1 MKVKHKA
8 VNATLWTLVRVGFD
22 QFTSFVVFVVVAR
35 LLGPADVGIFTLG
48 MMLTDF
54 IRVFSTSGFADAVTK
69 ATPEDEE
76 NVARAAFWGNMATS
90 VVCAVLITLAA
101 PYISAVMH
109 ADRLTP
115 ILIALAWSTPITAA
129 AGTHMARQ
137 MRRFGHKTL
146 AIRSLL
152 SGVIGG
158 GTAILAAHMGWGV
171 WSLVVQRFIGES
183 VTMVTAF
190 MAFRWMP
197 RFPKSIA
204 DVRAILPFS
213 LQMSFSKLLAV
224 VIARTHDV
232 VIGAF
237 AGPVSVGIYRV
248 AKRINDMMTMATT
261 TPLSTV
267 SVNYFVS
274 VREDPV
280 AFRNSFLRIVTISST
295 LTFPAFFGL
304 AAVSDV
310 LTPLLFGHKW
320 DSSIMIQQLLSPICV
335 PTVVSLFTLPVLTAF
350 GQSKKATQMTMIQLV
365 ITVASALIAAPF
377 GIVAIVLSLLFRLY
391 VMIPYQLII
400 IEKHT
405 GCSTWEVLLN
415 ISKPLAASLAMAF
428 LVWLSLHSFLGFV
441 PFAFVRLV
449 LAALEGAALYI
460 AAIAVLDRSSLRW
473 IADMA
478 KGMVGR
484 KLAFGQQ
491 KA

>member
-35 LLGPADVGIFTLG
+35 LLGPSDVGVFTLG

-54 IRVFSTSGFADAVTK
+54 IRVFSTSGFTDAVTK

-76 NVARAAFWGNMATS
+76 NVARAAFWGNLATS
-90 VVCAVLITLAA
+90 IVCAIFITLVS
-101 PYISAVMH
+101 PFISILMH
-109 ADRLTP
+109 APNLTP

-152 SGVIGG
+152 SGIIGG
-158 GTAILAAHMGWGV
+158 GTAVWAAHAGWGV
-171 WSLVVQRFIGES
+171 WSLVVQRFIGEG
-183 VTMVTAF
+183 VTMITAF
-190 MAFRWMP
+190 MAFHWLP
-197 RFPKSIA
+197 RFPKSFN
-204 DVRAILPFS
+204 DVKAILPFS
-213 LQMSFSKLLAV
+213 LQMSFSKLLTV
-224 VIARTHDV
+224 FISRTHDV

-237 AGPVSVGIYRV
+237 AGPVQVGVYRV
-248 AKRINDMMTMATT
+248 AKRINDMMTLATT

-320 DSSIMIQQLLSPICV
+320 DSSILIQQLLAPICV
-335 PTVVSLFTLPVLTAF
+335 PTVVSLFTIPVLTAF
-350 GQSKKATQMTMIQLV
+350 GQSKKAAQMTTVQLV

-377 GIVAIVLSLLFRLY
+377 GMIAIVCSLLFRLY
-391 VMIPYQLII
+391 IMIPYQLII

-405 GCSTWEVLLN
+405 GCSTWEVLVK
-415 ISKPLAASLAMAF
+415 ISKPLGASLIMAVA
-428 LVWLSLHSFLGFV
+428 VWLSLHSILAFI
-441 PFAFVRLV
+441 PYAFVRLI
-449 LAALEGAALYI
+449 LASIEGAAIYI
-460 AAIAVLDRSSLRW
+460 AAIAILDRSSLRW